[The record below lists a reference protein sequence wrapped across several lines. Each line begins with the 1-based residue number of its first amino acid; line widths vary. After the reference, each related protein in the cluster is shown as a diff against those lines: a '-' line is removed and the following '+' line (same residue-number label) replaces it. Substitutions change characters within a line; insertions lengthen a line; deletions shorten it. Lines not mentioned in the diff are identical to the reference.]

1 LNTHARQV
9 LEHEV
14 DFILKNSRVVESSS
28 TDVLKAVGIEPNVE
42 AVLSNF
48 VGAIIARVDTVYRLE
63 EGRSMNSDE
72 LLELAGILKRRVTE
86 MRAAFMARRI
96 KT

>member
-1 LNTHARQV
+1 M
-9 LEHEV
+9 
-14 DFILKNSRVVESSS
+14 KNPHVVESSS

-63 EGRSMNSDE
+63 EDRSMNSDE
-72 LLELAGILKRRVTE
+72 LLELAGLLKRRVTE
-86 MRAAFMARRI
+86 MREAFMSRRI
-96 KT
+96 RT